1 MYRLFFLCPFHFDIR
16 AANIIA
22 LVHSSWTR
30 YGPRIMSTLRAR
42 LKAARVAAGYRN
54 AKHAAEALGVPY
66 ATYQSH
72 ESGKR
77 EPRASLLKIY
87 ADTFNVTEAYL
98 AAEDAEPLQ
107 SLSPR
112 PPPLVQM
119 VPVVSWA
126 SASDFSEATAENG
139 EKVPVPSSSSTLFA
153 LRVSGNS
160 MDREAPHNSII
171 VVDYAQTFPV
181 DRALVV
187 ARRDN
192 ETTFKRYRDNDGPR
206 RLEPASTDPS
216 HQSIFENGGAIEI
229 IGRVIYIIRAV

>member
-1 MYRLFFLCPFHFDIR
+1 
-16 AANIIA
+16 
-22 LVHSSWTR
+22 
-30 YGPRIMSTLRAR
+30 MSTFTAR

-66 ATYQSH
+66 ATYHSH

-77 EPRASLLKIY
+77 EPRASLLKLY
-87 ADTFNVTEAYL
+87 AATFNVTEAYL
-98 AAEDAEPLQ
+98 VAEDAEPVQ
-107 SLSPR
+107 SVSPR

-126 SASDFSEATAENG
+126 SASDFAEATAENG
-139 EKVPVPSSSSTLFA
+139 EKVPVLSSSSTLFA
-153 LRVSGNS
+153 LRVTGNS

-171 VVDYAQTFPV
+171 VADHAQTFPV

-187 ARRDN
+187 ARRGNDA
-192 ETTFKRYRDNDGPR
+192 TFKRYRDNDGPR

-216 HQSIFENGGAIEI
+216 HQSIFENGGAIKI
-229 IGRVIYIIRAV
+229 VGRVLYIIRVV